1 MLPRP
6 RKIATLALKTEPFM
20 PSSMPSRTLAHGLLL
35 VPFVLAVAMLA
46 SCKEEVVVEVEPPP
60 RPIKIYRLSGQLGS
74 TRTDYPG
81 RIKSKKVVEL
91 AFDVDGL
98 IIDWNVEEGQQVR
111 KGQILSRV
119 DPRDYQA
126 EAEAARARL
135 RLADAEYR
143 RESKLFASGSGTQRD
158 LDVATRSRDVSRAEL
173 RIRQKALE
181 DTKLRATFDGVI
193 ARKLVT
199 DFRNV
204 AAREPVLLLQDES
217 MMEVV
222 VDVPERDLAGDK
234 ARSSAD
240 FDLARW
246 NAEAKPMVEL
256 SSVPGRQFPVKLSEL
271 ATAADPNTRT
281 FRATFTMEKPERVGV
296 LSGMTAKLVL
306 TGLLTTA
313 PDDFL
318 VPAAAVV
325 ADSQD
330 EPFVWLVDEE
340 SMSVSKRP
348 VTVGKITGDRIV
360 VTEGL
365 ESGEA
370 IAMTG
375 VHLLTEGRVVTEME
389 KSDETRQ

>member
-1 MLPRP
+1 
-6 RKIATLALKTEPFM
+6 M
-20 PSSMPSRTLAHGLLL
+20 PLRILSPGLLL
-35 VPFVLAVAMLA
+35 VPLLLSLATLS
-46 SCKEEVVVEVEPPP
+46 SCKKEEILEVEPPP

-74 TRTDYPG
+74 TRPDYPG

-91 AFDVDGL
+91 AFEVEGR
-98 IIDWNVEEGQQVR
+98 IIDWNVDEGQIVK
-111 KGQILSRV
+111 KGQILSRL
-119 DPRDYQA
+119 DQRDYQA
-126 EAEAARARL
+126 QAEAARARL

-158 LDVATRSRDVSRAEL
+158 LDVATRARDVSRAEL
-173 RIRQKALE
+173 RIKQKALE
-181 DTKLRATFDGVI
+181 DTRLRATFDGVI

-234 ARSSAD
+234 ADRSSD

-256 SSVPGRQFPVKLSEL
+256 SSIPGRQFPVKLSEL

-281 FRATFTMEKPERVGV
+281 FRATFTMEKPKGVSV

-318 VPAAAVV
+318 VPAQAVV

-330 EPFVWLVDEE
+330 EPFVWLVDQE
-340 SMSVSKRP
+340 SMTVSKRP
-348 VTVGKITGDRIV
+348 VTVGKITGGDRIV
-360 VTEGL
+360 VSEGL
-365 ESGEA
+365 EGGEA
-370 IAMTG
+370 IATTG

>member
-1 MLPRP
+1 MLPRS
-6 RKIATLALKTEPFM
+6 RQTVRIALKTELSVP
-20 PSSMPSRTLAHGLLL
+20 PRILLL
-35 VPFVLAVAMLA
+35 VPFLLVATALV
-46 SCKEEVVVEVEPPP
+46 SCKQAEVVEPEPPP

-74 TRTDYPG
+74 TRPDYPG
-81 RIKSKKVVEL
+81 RIKSKKVVEM
-91 AFDVDGL
+91 AFEVDGR
-98 IIDWNVEEGQQVR
+98 IIDWNVEEGQNVK
-111 KGQILSRV
+111 KGEVLSRL

-126 EAEAARARL
+126 QAEASLARL
-135 RLADAEYR
+135 RLAEAEYR

-173 RIRQKALE
+173 RIAQKALE
-181 DTKLRATFDGVI
+181 ETKLRAVFDGVI

-217 MMEVV
+217 VMEVV
-222 VDVPERDLAGDK
+222 VDIPERDLAGK
-234 ARSSAD
+234 RSNAD
-240 FDLARW
+240 RDLAAW
-246 NAEAKPMVEL
+246 NEKAKPMVEL
-256 SSVPGRQFPVKLSEL
+256 SAVPGRQFPVKLSEL

-281 FRATFTMEKPERVGV
+281 FRATFTMEKPEGVGV

-306 TGLLTTA
+306 TGLLTTES
-313 PDDFL
+313 DVQL
-318 VPAAAVV
+318 VPAGAVV
-325 ADSQD
+325 ADAQS

-348 VTVGKITGDRIV
+348 VTVGQITGDRIV
-360 VTEGL
+360 VTDGL
-365 ESGEA
+365 EGGEA
-370 IAMTG
+370 IAMSG

>member
-1 MLPRP
+1 MLPQTP
-6 RKIATLALKTEPFM
+6 DTIEKHLKLESLM
-20 PSSMPSRTLAHGLLL
+20 LSRMPSRAFVRVASLAALVTLT
-35 VPFVLAVAMLA
+35 
-46 SCKEEVVVEVEPPP
+46 SCKKEEVVEVEPPP
-60 RPIKIYRLSGQLGS
+60 RPIKIYRLEGQVGN
-74 TRTDYPG
+74 TRPDYPG

-91 AFDVDGL
+91 AFEVEGR
-98 IIDWNVEEGQQVR
+98 ITDWNVEEGQQV
-111 KGQILSRV
+111 KKDQILSRL

-126 EAEAARARL
+126 EVEAARARL
-135 RLADAEYR
+135 RLAEAEYR

-173 RIRQKALE
+173 RITQKALE
-181 DTKLRATFDGVI
+181 DTKLRAIFDGVI

-217 MMEVV
+217 IMEVV
-222 VDVPERDLAGDK
+222 VDVPERDLAGE
-234 ARSSAD
+234 RTERLN
-240 FDLARW
+240 FDEW
-246 NAEAKPMVEL
+246 NKRAKPMVQL
-256 SSVPGRQFPVKLSEL
+256 SALPGRQFAVKLTEL

-281 FRATFTMEKPERVGV
+281 FRATFVMKKPDNVGM

-318 VPAAAVV
+318 VPAQAVV
-325 ADSQD
+325 ADA
-330 EPFVWLVDEE
+330 ENKPFVWLVDNE
-340 SMSVSKRP
+340 SMTVSKRP
-348 VTVGKITGDRIV
+348 VEVGKVTADQIV

-365 ESGEA
+365 EGGEA

>member
-1 MLPRP
+1 
-6 RKIATLALKTEPFM
+6 
-20 PSSMPSRTLAHGLLL
+20 
-35 VPFVLAVAMLA
+35 
-46 SCKEEVVVEVEPPP
+46 
-60 RPIKIYRLSGQLGS
+60 
-74 TRTDYPG
+74 
-81 RIKSKKVVEL
+81 
-91 AFDVDGL
+91 
-98 IIDWNVEEGQQVR
+98 
-111 KGQILSRV
+111 
-119 DPRDYQA
+119 
-126 EAEAARARL
+126 
-135 RLADAEYR
+135 
-143 RESKLFASGSGTQRD
+143 
-158 LDVATRSRDVSRAEL
+158 
-173 RIRQKALE
+173 
-181 DTKLRATFDGVI
+181 
-193 ARKLVT
+193 
-199 DFRNV
+199 
-204 AAREPVLLLQDES
+204 

-256 SSVPGRQFPVKLSEL
+256 SSVPGRQFPVTLSEL

-281 FRATFTMEKPERVGV
+281 FRATFTMEKPEGVGV

-340 SMSVSKRP
+340 SMSVSKRS
-348 VTVGKITGDRIV
+348 VTVGKITGGDRIV

-365 ESGEA
+365 EGGEA

-389 KSDETRQ
+389 QSDETRQ

>member
-1 MLPRP
+1 
-6 RKIATLALKTEPFM
+6 M
-20 PSSMPSRTLAHGLLL
+20 PPRTLARGFLL
-35 VPFVLAVAMLA
+35 VPLALALAMAA
-46 SCKEEVVVEVEPPP
+46 SCEKPEVVEVEPPP
-60 RPIKIYRLSGQLGS
+60 RPIKIYRLGGQSGGA
-74 TRTDYPG
+74 RPEYPG
-81 RIKSKKVVEL
+81 RIKSKRVVEL
-91 AFDVDGL
+91 AFEVEGRIVDW
-98 IIDWNVEEGQQVR
+98 DVEEGQKVK
-111 KGQILSRV
+111 KGQVLSRL

-126 EAEAARARL
+126 EAAAGRARVQ
-135 RLADAEYR
+135 LAEAEYR

-173 RIRQKALE
+173 RISQKALE
-181 DTKLRATFDGVI
+181 ETKLRAVFDGVI

-217 MMEVV
+217 VMEVV
-222 VDVPERDLAGDK
+222 VDVPERDLAGE
-234 ARSSAD
+234 RSD
-240 FDLARW
+240 VDLDLAEW
-246 NAEAKPMVEL
+246 NKKAKPMVEL
-256 SSVPGRQFPVKLSEL
+256 SAVPGRQFPVELSEL

-281 FRATFTMEKPERVGV
+281 FRATFTMEKPKGVGL

-306 TGLLTTA
+306 TGVFTTA
-313 PDDFL
+313 PDDQL
-318 VPAAAVV
+318 VPAQAVV

-348 VTVGKITGDRIV
+348 VTVGKVTGDRIV

-365 ESGEA
+365 EGGDA

-389 KSDETRQ
+389 KSDETRR

>member
-1 MLPRP
+1 MLPRLCKTV
-6 RKIATLALKTEPFM
+6 RIASKMEL
-20 PSSMPSRTLAHGLLL
+20 SMPPRTLARGLLL
-35 VPFVLAVAMLA
+35 GPLVLALAILA
-46 SCKEEVVVEVEPPP
+46 SCKKEEVAAVESPP

-74 TRTDYPG
+74 TRPDYPG

-91 AFDVDGL
+91 AFEVDGH
-98 IIDWNVEEGQQVR
+98 IIDWNVEEGQNVK
-111 KGQILSRV
+111 KGEVLSRL

-126 EAEAARARL
+126 QAEASLARL
-135 RLADAEYR
+135 RLAEAEYR

-173 RIRQKALE
+173 RIAQKALE
-181 DTKLRATFDGVI
+181 ETKLRAVFDGVI

-217 MMEVV
+217 AMEVV

-234 ARSSAD
+234 AGRSGD

-246 NAEAKPMVEL
+246 NAQAKPMVEL
-256 SSVPGRQFPVKLSEL
+256 SSIPGRQFPVTLSEL

-281 FRATFTMEKPERVGV
+281 FRATFTMEKPKGVGL
-296 LSGMTAKLVL
+296 LSGMTAKLIL

-318 VPAAAVV
+318 VPAQAVV

-340 SMSVSKRP
+340 LMSVSKRP
-348 VTVGKITGDRIV
+348 VAVGQITGDRIV

-365 ESGEA
+365 EGGEA

-375 VHLLTEGRVVTEME
+375 VHLLTEGRVVIEME
-389 KSDETRQ
+389 KSDETRK

>member
-1 MLPRP
+1 MLPRSSKTL
-6 RKIATLALKTEPFM
+6 RIASKMEP
-20 PSSMPSRTLAHGLLL
+20 SVPSRIVLL
-35 VPFVLAVAMLA
+35 VPLLLTLVLVS
-46 SCKEEVVVEVEPPP
+46 SCKKEEVVERVSPP

-74 TRTDYPG
+74 TRPDYPG

-126 EAEAARARL
+126 QAEAARARL

-173 RIRQKALE
+173 RIQQKALE

-256 SSVPGRQFPVKLSEL
+256 SSVPGRQFPVTLSEL

-281 FRATFTMEKPERVGV
+281 FRATFTMEKPEGVGV

-348 VTVGKITGDRIV
+348 VTVGKITGGDRIV

-365 ESGEA
+365 EGGEA